1 MDYEHDDKFKPNVQ
15 MGVIIVV
22 TVLLY
27 LFFGLSGAAY
37 LQHSTYYLLMFLGAV
52 VGAFVV
58 FGDEM
63 GEKLKFTTMN
73 VPLTNVILY
82 GALLGIMLA
91 TLETFSAGNTMFIQ
105 QTVGDTGSIIPQLTG
120 NTALLISTIVFIGL
134 FSTIT
139 SISEETLTRGFF
151 ASIAEEYAENDTT
164 KNISKYILIPL
175 IFSLLHYFMWAR
187 SGMID
192 ITGLFGVVFLL
203 MYHFTFAV
211 ICQFSMDVTGSIYTP
226 ITLHAIYNAI
236 KMLMVI
242 GIIGVGV

>member
-1 MDYEHDDKFKPNVQ
+1 MDSKYKETFSPNVQ
-15 MGVIIVV
+15 MGILIVV
-22 TVLLY
+22 CVLLY
-27 LFFGLSGAAY
+27 LFFGLSGATY

-52 VGAFVV
+52 VGAYVV
-58 FGDEM
+58 FGEEM

-82 GALLGIMLA
+82 GLLLGILLA

-105 QTVGDTGSIIPQLTG
+105 QSVGDTQSVLPQLAG
-120 NTALLISTIVFIGL
+120 STAILISTIVFVII
-134 FSTIT
+134 FSVIT

-151 ASIAEEYAENDTT
+151 ASLAEEYAENDTT

-192 ITGLFGVVFLL
+192 IAGIFGIVFLL

-211 ICQFSMDVTGSIYTP
+211 ICQFSMEVTGSIYTP
-226 ITLHAIYNAI
+226 ITMHAIYNAI
-236 KMLMVI
+236 KMLMAL